1 VETAYRVSPLR
12 SGDPARLGD
21 YLLVGRLGA
30 GGMGVVYLGQD
41 TDGEY
46 VAVKVVHAALASDP
60 EYAARFRG
68 EVRRAEQVPP
78 FCTARFLHA
87 DLDHD
92 PPYLVVEYIDGP
104 SLAEVVAEGG
114 PLEGGAL
121 HSLTVGIATAL
132 AGIHGAGVIHRD
144 LKPGNVLLP
153 AGSTKVIDFGL
164 ARPVE
169 VTSQLTA
176 VHTMVG
182 TVSYMAP
189 ERLEGD
195 GRPVTAAADVFAWG
209 CVVTYAGTGHNPFE
223 GDSPSVVASRIL
235 VGEPDLSGLPDPLA
249 KVVSR
254 ALAKDPADRPTTQ
267 QLLGMLVGGVD
278 ATGTGSPP
286 VSGGPVSGGPV
297 PDAPVPSPPAGEDLR
312 APVPLAA
319 GAGGEP
325 RPAAPG
331 SSGRHRRRWWAL
343 AAAAVAVLLITGI
356 GVARYLDGNDAGT
369 APPAHPAAHG
379 ARLATTGPASPSPS
393 ASRAASPRSTSGG
406 SEPQTG
412 PSREAANPAGGQP
425 TAAPNYGVPAG
436 GTGTVRSVASAQCLD
451 SDGNGSVY
459 VNGQQGGNAFAGT
472 CTTSASQRWR
482 EVSEGSGFYHLVDQQ
497 TGLCLDGD
505 SSGNLYTT
513 PCFDDDTNQRW
524 QRLVAGHS
532 GGYDLVAYRNGQTGR
547 CAAMPSAGTLTGQTC
562 SAGAVP
568 ATMQFT
574 RR

>member
-1 VETAYRVSPLR
+1 METAYRVSPLR
-12 SGDPARLGD
+12 SSDPTRLGD

-41 TDGEY
+41 TGGEY
-46 VAVKVVHAALASDP
+46 VAVKVVHAALATDP

-68 EVRRAEQVPP
+68 EVSRAEQVPP

-104 SLAEVVAEGG
+104 SLAEVVAERG
-114 PLEGGAL
+114 PLVGGAL

-132 AGIHGAGVIHRD
+132 AGIHGAGVIPRD

-153 AGSTKVIDFGL
+153 AGGTKVIDFGL

-176 VHTMVG
+176 QHTMVG

-209 CVVTYAGTGHNPFE
+209 CVVTYAGTGHTPFE

-249 KVVSR
+249 EVVSR

-267 QLLGMLVGGVD
+267 QLLGMLVGGAD
-278 ATGTGSPP
+278 GTGTAPP
-286 VSGGPVSGGPV
+286 RPDPL
-297 PDAPVPSPPAGEDLR
+297 DAPTSVRSPVRSDANAEPTAGPA
-312 APVPLAA
+312 P
-319 GAGGEP
+319 EP
-325 RPAAPG
+325 PG
-331 SSGRHRRRWWAL
+331 SSGRRRRRPWAL
-343 AAAAVAVLLITGI
+343 VAVAVAVLLIVGI
-356 GVARYLDGNDAGT
+356 GVAGYLNVHAGT
-369 APPAHPAAHG
+369 APPADPAAHG

-393 ASRAASPRSTSGG
+393 ASAAVSKAPPARSTSGQ
-406 SEPQTG
+406 SQPG
-412 PSREAANPAGGQP
+412 PSKRAGDPAGAQP

-436 GTGTVRSVASAQCLD
+436 GTGTVRSVGSAQCLD
-451 SDGNGSVY
+451 SDSNGSVY

-482 EVSEGSGFYHLVDQQ
+482 EVPEGSGFYHLVDEQ
-497 TGLCLDGD
+497 TALCLDGD
-505 SSGNLYTT
+505 SNGNLYTT
-513 PCFDDDTNQRW
+513 PCFDGDTNQRW

-532 GGYDLVAYRNGQTGR
+532 GGYDLIGYRNGQTGR
-547 CAAMPSAGTLTGQTC
+547 CVAMPSAGTLTGETC
-562 SAGAVP
+562 SAGAVSGN
-568 ATMQFT
+568 MLFT
-574 RR
+574 RRATG